1 MGGYQKF
8 RGNPENKLFFLLNN
22 FMGGINTEFSD
33 DSSNDTDFDSIINF
47 DMDKLGTLNKR
58 NGFGELIAISEIF
71 NKLDKSYLP
80 NILNRT
86 QTNNNPENSNDNLV
100 YMKLLRNDNN
110 CFRNLSGFSGD
121 KAYREYQSR
130 YGFQNNSFVL
140 LMITTKLTN
149 GKPTSSKA
157 WYYVCTLPELEYDG
171 NGEPTDKDTMTINCY
186 TYSFPITF
194 NCDRN
199 LMNMDTIEYFDKI
212 WFTNNKYG
220 LVCFNN

>member
-86 QTNNNPENSNDNLV
+86 QTNNNTEN
-100 YMKLLRNDNN
+100 
-110 CFRNLSGFSGD
+110 
-121 KAYREYQSR
+121 
-130 YGFQNNSFVL
+130 
-140 LMITTKLTN
+140 
-149 GKPTSSKA
+149 
-157 WYYVCTLPELEYDG
+157 
-171 NGEPTDKDTMTINCY
+171 
-186 TYSFPITF
+186 
-194 NCDRN
+194 
-199 LMNMDTIEYFDKI
+199 
-212 WFTNNKYG
+212 
-220 LVCFNN
+220 